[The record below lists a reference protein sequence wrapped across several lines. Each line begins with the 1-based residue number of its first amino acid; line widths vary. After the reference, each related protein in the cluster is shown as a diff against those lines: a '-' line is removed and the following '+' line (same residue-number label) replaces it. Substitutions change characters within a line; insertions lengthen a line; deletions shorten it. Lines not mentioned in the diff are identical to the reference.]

1 MLVISSFSTKS
12 DARARAKPASVCV
25 QASLRELEK
34 VVGEEPDE
42 FKVGKDIFSYRSIV
56 APILR
61 EEKFMGTV

>member
-1 MLVISSFSTKS
+1 MLVISSLSTKS

-42 FKVGKDIFSYRSIV
+42 FKVGNDVFSYRSIV

-61 EEKFMGTV
+61 EEKFMGPV